1 MEVKER
7 IRKRMEYLHTIVRFN
22 INARKELH
30 DLQLE
35 IKNYDR

>member
-35 IKNYDR
+35 YKNYDR